1 MRDQRNKGIHPQGIT
16 LTNTIAWVVLAAAG
30 LLSVYLPRSGYLS
43 LAGALLGAV
52 FFWGALAMLLHEMQ
66 EHPPT
71 SKGQSR
77 LRMIVAVI
85 AVIACLWV
93 TKDPLLDLA
102 TGPRETVL
110 TNVRVHKTLNVGI
123 MPDRYYLAGDSADGR
138 SVSLTISLSDYERIG
153 QGQTLSVTYYHHTER
168 LIRCGSTGEQ
178 YL

>member
-1 MRDQRNKGIHPQGIT
+1 
-16 LTNTIAWVVLAAAG
+16 
-30 LLSVYLPRSGYLS
+30 
-43 LAGALLGAV
+43 
-52 FFWGALAMLLHEMQ
+52 MLLHEMQ

-77 LRMIVAVI
+77 LRMVVTVI

-110 TNVRVHKTLNVGI
+110 TNARVYKTLNVGI
-123 MPDRYYLAGDSADGR
+123 MPDRYYLAGDSAYGR
-138 SVSLTISLSDYERIG
+138 SVSLTISLSDYERIRT
-153 QGQTLSVTYYHHTER
+153 GQTMSVTYYHHTKR
-168 LIRCGSTGEQ
+168 LIRYGSTGEQ

>member
-52 FFWGALAMLLHEMQ
+52 FFWGALAMLLHETR

-71 SKGQSR
+71 SKGHSR
-77 LRMIVAVI
+77 LRMIVAV
-85 AVIACLWV
+85 
-93 TKDPLLDLA
+93 
-102 TGPRETVL
+102 
-110 TNVRVHKTLNVGI
+110 
-123 MPDRYYLAGDSADGR
+123 RYYLAGDSAGGR
-138 SVSLTISLSDYERIG
+138 HISLTISLSDYERIG
-153 QGQTLSVTYYHHTER
+153 QGQPLSVTYYRYTER

>member
-1 MRDQRNKGIHPQGIT
+1 MRDLKSQDTGPSTKTVRG
-16 LTNTIAWVVLAAAG
+16 TIAWVVLAAAG
-30 LLSVYLPRSGYLS
+30 LLSVYLPRSGYLA
-43 LAGALLGAV
+43 LAGSVLGAL
-52 FFWGALAMLLHEMQ
+52 FFWGALLMLLHEMR
-66 EHPPT
+66 EHPTT

-77 LRMIVAVI
+77 LRMIVAFI